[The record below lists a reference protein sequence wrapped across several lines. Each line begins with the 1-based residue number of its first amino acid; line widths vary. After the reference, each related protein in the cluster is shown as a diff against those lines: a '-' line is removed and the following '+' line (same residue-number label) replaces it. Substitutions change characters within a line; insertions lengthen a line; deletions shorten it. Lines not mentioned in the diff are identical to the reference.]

1 MKKKNIL
8 LKYVLPVIVLVC
20 GTVLASIVLDMG
32 GITTE
37 RIKYTIMGDNY
48 EGAYVIDNIDYVAK
62 INVFDISYRNM
73 ASGVVV
79 EVQTTTLESLPAEL
93 RYPIKH
99 YFKSNFTSE
108 SELKNK

>member
-1 MKKKNIL
+1 MKMRKIL
-8 LKYVLPVIVLVC
+8 LKYVLPVIMLVC
-20 GTVLASIVLDMG
+20 GIVLASIVLDMV

-37 RIKYTIMGDNY
+37 RIKYTIMRDNY
-48 EGAYVIDNIDYVAK
+48 EGAYVIDNIDYIAK
-62 INVFDISYRNM
+62 IKVFDISYRNM

-93 RYPIKH
+93 IYPIEH
-99 YFKSNFTSE
+99 YFRSNFTSE